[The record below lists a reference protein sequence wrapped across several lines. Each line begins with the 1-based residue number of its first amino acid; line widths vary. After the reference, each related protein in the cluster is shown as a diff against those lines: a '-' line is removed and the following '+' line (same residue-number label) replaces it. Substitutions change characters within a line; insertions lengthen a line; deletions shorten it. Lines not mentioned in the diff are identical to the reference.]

1 MDCTGKSFCHELSI
15 KKNMLSAIK
24 ERGRSASGM
33 NQTHVSG
40 VIIIILFLFFSL
52 SLLLFLL
59 PSVSFSLSVGTKSTG
74 QRSQIGLNRAFLHQS
89 CARWASS
96 ISWVLRWW
104 VPPRLINVVTW
115 LALWLFL
122 NLFVAESQKTLQL
135 QGYGLVR
142 QIYTHQSLC

>member
-15 KKNMLSAIK
+15 KINMLSAIK

-59 PSVSFSLSVGTKSTG
+59 PSVSFSLSVGTRSTG

-96 ISWVLRWW
+96 IFLSAEVMSSTL
-104 VPPRLINVVTW
+104 PNKCGDMISVVT
-115 LALWLFL
+115 FSE
-122 NLFVAESQKTLQL
+122 FV
-135 QGYGLVR
+135 
-142 QIYTHQSLC
+142 CC